1 MPLLPHRF
9 RRAAHAPAVRLA
21 ALARVFVPLADR
33 ANPTVPIGRGRS
45 IMGSALVMMIVSEES
60 IGVLGLKVPDEDDTD
75 KTVEIDRHARTRFG
89 ESPRVLG

>member
-1 MPLLPHRF
+1 
-9 RRAAHAPAVRLA
+9 
-21 ALARVFVPLADR
+21 
-33 ANPTVPIGRGRS
+33 
-45 IMGSALVMMIVSEES
+45 MGSALVMMIVSEES